1 EANRFVLS
9 SAERQRLSEQYGFP
23 LSISLDHQRTAVFQ
37 YMDEAGQPVYYTT
50 FNVNAA
56 LTTGAS
62 SMQQGG
68 ALDLNLTGRGMVA
81 GIYDQTRPKANHRE
95 FGNRITQID
104 GSTEVLS
111 NHATHV

>member
-1 EANRFVLS
+1 MTRHVLTILSVILGFSGMAQVPIKKDKSLLEERKAILGRIHQEANRFVLS

-56 LTTGAS
+56 L
-62 SMQQGG
+62 
-68 ALDLNLTGRGMVA
+68 
-81 GIYDQTRPKANHRE
+81 
-95 FGNRITQID
+95 
-104 GSTEVLS
+104 
-111 NHATHV
+111 